1 MPTYL
6 ESAFS
11 LYSID
16 VNFDNSQS
24 NIGIMWKGAFFG
36 IVFVSERNTA
46 KVGLSFPYLYYR
58 ESKPYV
64 KDKVGMKAPL
74 SFYALIKFNI

>member
-1 MPTYL
+1 MCRHIRKRIF
-6 ESAFS
+6 A
-11 LYSID
+11 YSID

-36 IVFVSERNTA
+36 VYSYIYRNTS
-46 KVGLSFPYLYYR
+46 KVGLSFPYPYYR

-64 KDKVGMKAPL
+64 KDKAR
-74 SFYALIKFNI
+74 